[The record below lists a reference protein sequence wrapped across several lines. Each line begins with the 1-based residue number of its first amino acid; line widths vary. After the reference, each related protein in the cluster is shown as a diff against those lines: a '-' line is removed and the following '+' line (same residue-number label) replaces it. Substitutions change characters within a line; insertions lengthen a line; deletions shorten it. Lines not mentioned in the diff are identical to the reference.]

1 MLAGSD
7 SLSDVK
13 AMRFEILEMLSID
26 KDKARELLTS
36 EIRGI

>member
-13 AMRFEILEMLSID
+13 AMRFEILEMLNID
-26 KDKARELLTS
+26 KDEAKELLTS